1 MPSLVKTNNSAN
13 IAKIHIKILATT
25 FVGCFDLEIAALTF
39 LFSCTLGRKMDAHQ
53 HNRNNINMKK
63 PKDVNFSSLEPQE
76 DKNSS
81 KKNTTILDVLLFFKF
96 VFNTLSPLDNFL

>member
-1 MPSLVKTNNSAN
+1 MP
-13 IAKIHIKILATT
+13 
-25 FVGCFDLEIAALTF
+25 
-39 LFSCTLGRKMDAHQ
+39 
-53 HNRNNINMKK
+53 KK

-81 KKNTTILDVLLFFKF
+81 KKNTTILDVFLFFKF